1 MRYIFYVF
9 SVFLIAGANKLAAQ
23 SELVKGA
30 VSYVSSQNV
39 YVKFASTKRINVGDT
54 LFLQKGDA
62 LLPALRVSNK
72 SSVSCVCTRLTE
84 DNILVSTEIIAKQ
97 APEKPKEADVVK
109 NEVPPNKP
117 PKSQTAGADK
127 TPAQA
132 VREEDGLSE
141 DKKLKQKIRA
151 RLSAASYTNL
161 SDRGDNTRMR
171 YAFTMQ
177 GNNLG
182 NSRISTDAYITF
194 RHTLNEWDAVKG
206 NLNDALKIY
215 SLAVRYDF
223 SETTNLTLGR
233 KINAK
238 ISSLGAIDGVQ
249 YEQGIGK
256 KFLVGAIA
264 GSRPDML
271 DYSINTDLMQAG
283 VYIGQ
288 VSGKNERFQQSTMG
302 IIEQRNKSAVDRRFV
317 YFQHSDDLLKNL
329 NVFTSCEFDLY
340 EKINNETKNKVNL
353 TNLFASLR
361 YRFSKKLN
369 ASISYDSRKNI
380 IYYESYK
387 NYIDQ
392 LIDNETR
399 QGFRAGINIH
409 PINLLTWGIN
419 ASWRFQQDG
428 GNGSKNVNSYLN
440 FSRIPLIKSS
450 LSVTANYLRTSY
462 INSRVFGARMSKDFF
477 KGKVNGEVYYRKVNY
492 VYPLY
497 GYTTQQDIVGGD
509 VSFQF
514 GRHIGLYAF
523 FEQTLDS
530 QGNDY
535 TMINTKIMY
544 RF

>member
-288 VSGKNERFQQSTMG
+288 VSGKNERFQQSTLG

>member
-9 SVFLIAGANKLAAQ
+9 SLFLIAGANKLAAQ
-23 SELVKGA
+23 SELVKGT

-72 SSVSCVCTRLTE
+72 SSVSCVCARLTE
-84 DNILVSTEIIAKQ
+84 DNIQVSTEIIFKQ

-109 NEVPPNKP
+109 DEVVPNKP
-117 PKSQTAGADK
+117 TKTQPAGADK

-132 VREEDGLSE
+132 VREDDGLSD
-141 DKKLKQKIRA
+141 DKKPKQKIRA

-249 YEQGIGK
+249 YEQGVGK

-271 DYSINTDLMQAG
+271 DYSINTDLLQAG
-283 VYIGQ
+283 VYVGQ
-288 VSGKNERFQQSTMG
+288 VSGKKERFQQSTLG

-353 TNLFASLR
+353 TNLFVSLR

-369 ASISYDSRKNI
+369 ASVSYDSRKNI

-428 GNGSKNVNSYLN
+428 SNGSKNVNSYLN

-492 VYPLY
+492 IYPLY
-497 GYTTQQDIVGGD
+497 GYTTKQDIVGGD
-509 VSFQF
+509 VSLQI
-514 GRHIGLYAF
+514 GRHVGLYAF

-535 TMINTKIMY
+535 SMINTKIMY

>member
-1 MRYIFYVF
+1 MKYIFYVF
-9 SVFLIAGANKLAAQ
+9 SLLFITGANSLCAQ
-23 SELVKGA
+23 SELVKGT

-39 YVKFASTKRINVGDT
+39 YVKFASTKKINIGDT
-54 LFLQKGDA
+54 LFLQKGEA

-72 SSVSCVCTRLTE
+72 SSISCVCTRLT
-84 DNILVSTEIIAKQ
+84 DDIMQVSTEIVSRQI
-97 APEKPKEADVVK
+97 PEKPKVAEVEKEETLPIK
-109 NEVPPNKP
+109 NPTTKP
-117 PKSQTAGADK
+117 VGADK

-132 VREEDGLSE
+132 VRDDHGLSD

-151 RLSAASYTNL
+151 RLSAASYTNH

-182 NSRISTDAYITF
+182 NSRISTDAYVTF

-271 DYSINTDLMQAG
+271 DYSINTDLVQAG
-283 VYIGQ
+283 VYLGQ
-288 VSGKNERFQQSTMG
+288 ISGKKERFQQSTLG
-302 IIEQRNKSAVDRRFV
+302 ILEQRNKSAVDRRFV

-329 NVFTSCEFDLY
+329 NIFTSCELELY
-340 EKINNETKNKVNL
+340 EKINNETKTKVNL
-353 TNLFASLR
+353 TNLFVSLR

-399 QGFRAGINIH
+399 QGFRAGVNIH
-409 PINLLTWGIN
+409 PIPLLTWGIN

-428 GNGSKNVNSYLN
+428 SNSAKNANSYLN
-440 FSRIPLIKSS
+440 FSRIPLIKTS
-450 LSVTANYLRTSY
+450 LSITANYLRTSY

-497 GYTTQQDIVGGD
+497 GYTTKQDIVGSD
-509 VSFQF
+509 VSFQI
-514 GRHIGLYAF
+514 GRHIGIYAF